1 MASTHTEK
9 PGAAIR
15 RRHLGDAERPRAGRL
30 EIRPHL
36 DHHAVLVM
44 PP

>member
-15 RRHLGDAERPRAGRL
+15 RRHLGDAERPCAGRL